1 MQNKEIRMY
10 VILDSN
16 IWISE
21 LGLNSSLGAAARYF
35 FRERGATVVLPE
47 VIKLETEKHLRIELT
62 NYVSNLK
69 KNHRQ
74 LLSVFGK
81 LKELVVP
88 DSEAIN
94 AKIASIFGECQVE
107 VYEIP
112 LSLESA
118 RSSFL
123 KTIEKVPPSD
133 KNQQFKDGVIWAECL
148 RLLDSADVYLVT
160 ADKAFYKDRQYH
172 KGLSESLITEAKD
185 SNHTV
190 YIFPALSDLLE
201 TIKSEVKLD
210 EKSLAKSFWESN
222 KNSIESILE
231 RNSFAV
237 AGDPVISVQLFV
249 TENPNRLYAEFSISY
264 QCEDLTPDE
273 RSKAILHLKGDC
285 TYLVEEKQF
294 EALRNHGE
302 ELSFKTKDGED
313 KKQRNVVL
321 FANSIVIGHK
331 TVEHT
336 IKYKLDN

>member
-1 MQNKEIRMY
+1 MRSVVAGRFAPSTIAAYYHPLGARRSAPHNQRMQQTIPSANKFTSGLAPDPRRLCQMQNKEIRMY

-210 EKSLAKSFWESN
+210 EKSLAKLIFYS
-222 KNSIESILE
+222 
-231 RNSFAV
+231 A
-237 AGDPVISVQLFV
+237 
-249 TENPNRLYAEFSISY
+249 
-264 QCEDLTPDE
+264 
-273 RSKAILHLKGDC
+273 
-285 TYLVEEKQF
+285 
-294 EALRNHGE
+294 
-302 ELSFKTKDGED
+302 
-313 KKQRNVVL
+313 
-321 FANSIVIGHK
+321 
-331 TVEHT
+331 
-336 IKYKLDN
+336 

>member
-1 MQNKEIRMY
+1 MY

-35 FRERGATVVLPE
+35 FKKRGARVVLPE
-47 VIKLETEKHLRIELT
+47 VIKLETEKHLKIELT
-62 NYVSNLK
+62 NYVTNLK

-81 LKELVVP
+81 LKELVLP
-88 DSEAIN
+88 DIEAIN
-94 AKIASIFGECQVE
+94 AKISSVFRECQFE
-107 VYEIP
+107 VYDIP

-123 KTIEKVPPSD
+123 RTIEKVPPSD

-160 ADKAFYKDRQYH
+160 VDKAFYKDRQYR
-172 KGLSESLITEAKD
+172 KGLSESLIAESKD
-185 SNHTV
+185 ADHCL
-190 YIFPALSDLLE
+190 YIFPALSNLLE
-201 TIKSEVKLD
+201 TIKTEIKID
-210 EKSLAKSFWESN
+210 ERSLAKGFWESN
-222 KNSIESILE
+222 KGSIEGILE

-237 AGDPVISVQLFV
+237 TGDPVISVQLFI
-249 TENPNRLYAEFSISY
+249 TENPNRLYTEFSISY

-273 RSKAILHLKGDC
+273 RSKAVLHLKGDC

-313 KKQRNVVL
+313 KNQRNVVL

-336 IKYKLDN
+336 ILYKLDN